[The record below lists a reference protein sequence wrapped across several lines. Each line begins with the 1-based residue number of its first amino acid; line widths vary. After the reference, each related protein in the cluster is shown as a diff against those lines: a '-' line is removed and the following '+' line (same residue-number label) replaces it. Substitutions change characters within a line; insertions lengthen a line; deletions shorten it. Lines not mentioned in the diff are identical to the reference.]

1 MQLQKTS
8 AEIYAIKPLFLEVRH
23 VITHLQACQVNPEVN
38 QIHAVTWA
46 VHPAHIGIS
55 TTTQADILRLT
66 GSNSNAAL
74 VLQRLRPS

>member
-23 VITHLQACQVNPEVN
+23 VSTHLQACQVNSKVN

-46 VHPAHIGIS
+46 VHPAHIDIP
-55 TTTQADILRLT
+55 TTTQADFLRLA
-66 GSNSNAAL
+66 GLNSNDVL
-74 VLQRLRPS
+74 VLKRFKPS